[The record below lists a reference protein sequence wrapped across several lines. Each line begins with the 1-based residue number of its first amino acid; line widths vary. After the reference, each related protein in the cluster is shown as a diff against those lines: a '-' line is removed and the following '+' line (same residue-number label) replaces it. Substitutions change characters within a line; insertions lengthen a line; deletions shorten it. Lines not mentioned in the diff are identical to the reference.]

1 MILRDFDKK
10 KYEYTLREEGR
21 GEGRMEARTELLIAQ
36 IHDGEITIESAAR
49 RLNITPEQFEE
60 KYLEGR

>member
-21 GEGRMEARTELLIAQ
+21 MEARTELLIAL
-36 IHDGEITIESAAR
+36 IHDGEITIESAAK
-49 RLNITPEQFEE
+49 RLDMTPEQFEE
-60 KYLEGR
+60 KYLKER